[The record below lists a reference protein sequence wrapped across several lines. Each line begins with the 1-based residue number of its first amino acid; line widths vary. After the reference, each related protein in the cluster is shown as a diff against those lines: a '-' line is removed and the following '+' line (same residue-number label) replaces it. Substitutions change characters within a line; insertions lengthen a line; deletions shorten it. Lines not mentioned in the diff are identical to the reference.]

1 MSPVRDQGSTIRLLE
16 IGSAGESV
24 PILLLHGFTGS
35 ARAWG
40 AALLGAL
47 SAGRQVLA
55 VDLPG
60 HGETPAWSDP
70 EGNGIEAVAEALA
83 GALDQR
89 GIDRADW
96 VGYSMGGRVALAAA
110 VAAPERVRRLVLE
123 SASPGL
129 EEAAARKERREE
141 DEALATRIERLGM
154 GWFVD
159 YWMGQPIFDS
169 QHRLSMKS
177 LEETRALRLRNRP
190 SGLIAALRGY
200 GLGAQ
205 PSYWGALSSLRHPT
219 LVLTGALDE
228 KFTAI
233 GARMAKVLPRGT
245 HHSVE
250 NAGHAIHF
258 EDPEGWLAQVT
269 TFLNETGEEAGS
281 D

>member
-1 MSPVRDQGSTIRLLE
+1 MTRARDPGSPIRVLE
-16 IGSAGESV
+16 IGPAGESV
-24 PILLLHGFTGS
+24 PLLLLHGFTGS

-55 VDLPG
+55 ADLPG
-60 HGETPAWSDP
+60 HGETPALSDP
-70 EGNGIEAVAEALA
+70 EDDGIEAVAKALA

-110 VAAPERVRRLVLE
+110 VTAPERVRRLVLE
-123 SASPGL
+123 SASPGI
-129 EEAAARKERREE
+129 EEAAAREERREE
-141 DEALATRIERLGM
+141 DEALSTRIERLGM

-190 SGLIAALRGY
+190 SGLAAALRGY

-228 KFTAI
+228 KFTEI

-245 HHSVE
+245 HRSVE
-250 NAGHAIHF
+250 NAGHAIHL
-258 EDPEGWLAQVT
+258 EDPEGWLAEVT
-269 TFLNETGEEAGS
+269 AFLNETGEEAGS